1 LDIHLNKMIN
11 KFIIKKEKYP
21 APKYIYNIYRYNG
34 KSKEWFANALE
45 LRQARQIIKNY
56 SKNLN

>member
-1 LDIHLNKMIN
+1 MIK

-56 SKNLN
+56 SKEIN